1 METYPMYIGGE
12 FRDKEEKI
20 MVENPTTE
28 EVFAQIPNG
37 DEEDLVFCLKRARLA
52 QRQWESVPFKQ
63 RKELLLGIS
72 KVILENLRTLAELET
87 REVGKTIKETLF
99 VDIPLSAQCFEY
111 YASLLDTI
119 HSPISLNQDNIDIIQ
134 YIPFGIVGVFLPYNV
149 PLMTFGFSCAA
160 ALAAGNAIIV
170 KPSEYGSLSLLE
182 LSKYIDDLDFPK
194 GLINII
200 TGEGP
205 IIGRKLASS
214 DIDIISFT
222 GSNTN
227 FRRLFQGMKPRK
239 VICEL
244 GGANLAVVFSDA
256 DLEEAAENIVGSAFI
271 KQGQMCIG
279 TSVAL
284 IEEGIYGD
292 FLKIL
297 IKKTEKIRLG
307 DPSLPSTGMGP
318 LRSKMHLEGLI
329 NKIEGLKKEGAKI
342 LIGGEK
348 IKSRG
353 YFYAPTIIEMEKLV
367 YEEFFSPVLLVKAFK
382 KGEIKHLVSEN
393 PTGLVLQI
401 WTRDIEMAKEM
412 ALDIHCGTVWIN
424 TFAQMDASM
433 PFGGCKGS
441 GWGRQLGEWGLFEY
455 LQPKHIAIS
464 FRKSPVSGWFG

>member
-12 FRDKEEKI
+12 FREKEEKI
-20 MVENPTTE
+20 MIENPATE
-28 EVFAQIPNG
+28 EVFAQIPNA
-37 DEEDLVFCLKRARLA
+37 DEEDLAFCLKRARLA

-87 REVGKTIKETLF
+87 KEIGKTIKETLF

-134 YIPFGIVGVFLPYNV
+134 YIPFGIAGVFLPYNV
-149 PLMTFGFSCAA
+149 PLMTFGFTCAA

-205 IIGRKLASS
+205 GIGRKLASS

-222 GSNTN
+222 GSNSN

-256 DLEEAAENIVGSAFI
+256 DLEEAAENIVGSAFM

-279 TSVAL
+279 TSIAL
-284 IEEGIYGD
+284 IEEGIYRD

-307 DPSLPSTGMGP
+307 DPLLPLTGMGP
-318 LRSKMHLEGLI
+318 LRSRMHLDGLI

-382 KGEIKHLVSEN
+382 REEIKNLVSEN

-424 TFAQMDASM
+424 TFAQMDAST
-433 PFGGCKGS
+433 PFGGFKES
-441 GWGRQLGEWGLFEY
+441 GFGRTLGKWGLFEY
-455 LQPKHIAIS
+455 LQPKHIATS
-464 FRKSPVSGWFG
+464 FRKSPASGWFG